1 MEIHKEENIYVPE
14 LIFGHLLTGS
24 NYDDDEKKV
33 VGGRNGYGAKLAN
46 IFSHRFI
53 VECGDGKARKKFKMV
68 WRMNMTSHGEAEIS
82 GYSGKD
88 YTTVTFYPEFS
99 RFKMEAFDDDILSL
113 MRKRVY
119 DMAGL
124 LPSVTVTLNDRKL
137 PINSFMK
144 YVDMY
149 F

>member
-1 MEIHKEENIYVPE
+1 M
-14 LIFGHLLTGS
+14 
-24 NYDDDEKKV
+24 
-33 VGGRNGYGAKLAN
+33 
-46 IFSHRFI
+46 
-53 VECGDGKARKKFKMV
+53 ECGDGKARKKFKMV

-99 RFKMEAFDDDILSL
+99 RFKMDAFDDDILSL

-124 LPSVTVTLNDRKL
+124 LPSVAVSLNDRKL
-137 PINSFMK
+137 PINSFLK

>member
-1 MEIHKEENIYVPE
+1 
-14 LIFGHLLTGS
+14 
-24 NYDDDEKKV
+24 
-33 VGGRNGYGAKLAN
+33 
-46 IFSHRFI
+46 
-53 VECGDGKARKKFKMV
+53 
-68 WRMNMTSHGEAEIS
+68 
-82 GYSGKD
+82 
-88 YTTVTFYPEFS
+88 
-99 RFKMEAFDDDILSL
+99 MEAFDDDILSL